1 LDSPVDVRGVFAACA
16 VVFLGLTA
24 SMALGWRELRGRAG
38 LAQFAAGYGGVV
50 VSAALFALRGRVPD
64 VLVSVAANAVL
75 VAAAALILEG
85 TRLFSGAPREHVI
98 GRLAVALAVVAF
110 PWLGYVQA
118 GDVPRTILSNG
129 LVAALLAVAAWTAAR
144 HRSRGERLLDVITS
158 VALACCAA
166 AFGARAALKGAAAF
180 GIDLRDGDPS
190 AAVAALAGTLA
201 AVIWTMTVL
210 TSANRRLTLEVSR
223 EKDRLMLLNQVLV
236 ISARSRDA
244 EEITAAAA
252 DAIAQTNGWVS
263 VSVALPGEDGL
274 FRFRGNAAGS
284 AGARQGLAQG
294 VIGRAYASGMTQL
307 VEDVGTDPDYV
318 AYSPEVRSELAV
330 PLRRNGRTLGVL
342 NLESVEAI
350 TLGADEIP
358 FAESLAE
365 AISLGLENARLERA
379 RDEVTHLMVHDL
391 RSPMVSITGALDLLG
406 HAAGLAPRD
415 QGLLQMARRNAAR
428 QNALI
433 DSILDIWQLEEGAY
447 PDRRASVAVGTV
459 VADALRLA
467 EPRAQARKLELVG
480 DVAEELPLAWVDPA
494 LMERVLANLVDNA
507 IKFSPEGGGPV
518 TVSVR
523 STGALGIR
531 LSVSDCGPGVEDAL
545 RPRLF
550 SRFAPGAHT
559 SRGSGLGLAFCRLAV
574 EASGGQIWLEEREGP
589 GALFVFTMPSAV
601 NALPQPAPPTRKRGL
616 TGSPQND
623 LLTP

>member
-1 LDSPVDVRGVFAACA
+1 LDSPIDVRGVFAACA
-16 VVFLGLTA
+16 VVFLGLTV

-50 VSAALFALRGRVPD
+50 ASAALLALRGRVPD
-64 VLVSVAANAVL
+64 LLSSVLANVLL

-85 TRLFSGAPREHVI
+85 TRRFCGAPREHVI
-98 GRLAVALAVVAF
+98 GRLAVALAVLAF
-110 PWLGYVQA
+110 PLLEYLRPNPA
-118 GDVPRTILSNG
+118 ALRTILSNT

-166 AFGARAALKGAAAF
+166 AFGARAALKGAAAS

-244 EEITAAAA
+244 DEITAAAA
-252 DAIAQTNGWVS
+252 DAIALTNGWVS

-274 FRFRGNAAGS
+274 FRFRGNATGP

-307 VEDVGTDPDYV
+307 VKDVGSDPDYV
-318 AYSPEVRSELAV
+318 VYSPEVRSELAV

-350 TLGADEIP
+350 TLGAEEIP

-406 HAAGLAPRD
+406 DARGLGPKD

-428 QNALI
+428 LNALI

-447 PDRRASVAVGTV
+447 PDRRTSVAVGTL

-467 EPRAQARKLELVG
+467 GPRAQARRLELV
-480 DVAEELPLAWVDPA
+480 AEVPEDLPAAWVDPA
-494 LMERVLANLVDNA
+494 LIERVLSNLVGNA

-523 STGALGIR
+523 SMGPDGVR
-531 LSVSDCGPGVEDAL
+531 LSVSDCGPGIEAGL

-550 SRFAPGAHT
+550 TKFAPGTLAG
-559 SRGSGLGLAFCRLAV
+559 RGSGLGLAFCRLAL
-574 EASGGQIWLEEREGP
+574 EASGGRIWLEEREGP
-589 GALFVFTMPSAV
+589 GALFVLTVPGAASAL
-601 NALPQPAPPTRKRGL
+601 AKAPHRGSA
-616 TGSPQND
+616 GPI
-623 LLTP
+623 